1 MAEITSLFWDMGGVF
16 LTNAWDRAE
25 RRRAIEKFQLDPDDF
40 EDRHELMLHAF
51 ETGHASLEKYL
62 DRTVFYRPRP
72 FTPEDFKKFMQ
83 EQSQA
88 CPEGMA
94 VLAGVARTRKY
105 FLAALNNES
114 LEMNEYRIEH
124 FHLRDYFAAFFS
136 SCFLGVRKPD
146 AGIYRLVLRIS
157 QRPPEECVFID
168 DRSLNLECAQELGMR
183 TILFQNAA
191 QLRKDLGSVGVIFDG
206 Q

>member
-1 MAEITSLFWDMGGVF
+1 MAEVTSLFWDMGGVF
-16 LTNAWDRAE
+16 LTNAWDRAQ
-25 RRRAIEKFQLDPDDF
+25 RRRAVEKFQLDPDDF

-62 DRTVFYRPRP
+62 ARTVFYRPRS
-72 FTPEDFKKFMQ
+72 FTPEDFKQFMQ
-83 EQSQA
+83 EQSQE

-114 LEMNEYRIEH
+114 LEMNEYRIER

-146 AGIYRLVLRIS
+146 AGIYRLALRIT

-168 DRSLNLECAQELGMR
+168 DRSLNLECARELGMR

-191 QLRKDLGSVGVIFDG
+191 QLRKDLGSAGVILDG

>member
-1 MAEITSLFWDMGGVF
+1 MAEVTTVFWDMGGVF
-16 LTNAWDRAE
+16 LTNAWDRTE

-40 EDRHELMLHAF
+40 EDRHELMLDAF

-62 DRTVFYRPRP
+62 ERTVFYRPRP
-72 FTPEDFKKFMQ
+72 FTPGEFRKFMQ

-94 VLAGVARTRKY
+94 VLEEVARTKKY

-114 LEMNEYRIEH
+114 LEMNEYRIAR
-124 FHLRDYFAAFFS
+124 FGLRDYFRAFFS

-146 AGIYRLVLRIS
+146 LGIYRLALRIS
-157 QRPPEECVFID
+157 QRPAEECVFID
-168 DRSLNLECAQELGMR
+168 DRSLNLECARELGMR

-191 QLRKDLGSVGVIFDG
+191 QLRKDLGSAGVVFDG

>member
-1 MAEITSLFWDMGGVF
+1 MAEVTSLFWDMGGVF
-16 LTNAWDRAE
+16 LTNAWDRAG

-51 ETGHASLEKYL
+51 ETGHATLEKYL
-62 DRTVFYRPRP
+62 DRTVFYRPRT
-72 FTPEDFKKFMQ
+72 FSRDDFKEFMK
-83 EQSQA
+83 EQSQV

-94 VLAGVARTRKY
+94 VLAGAARTRKY

-114 LEMNEYRIEH
+114 LEMNEYRIER

-146 AGIYRLVLRIS
+146 AGIYRLALRIA

-168 DRSLNLECAQELGMR
+168 DRSLNLECARELGMR

-191 QLRKDLGSVGVIFDG
+191 QLRNDLGRIGVILDG